1 MNKQYIRE
9 KINPV
14 LLCLYKTC
22 GIEIKDSLLL
32 CPQENKRK
40 YIKETY
46 IKRPDISTFIETG
59 TWMGDTVNF
68 VINDFKNI
76 YSIELSEEYAN
87 KAKLRFKNKTNVK
100 IIAGD
105 SAKELPTLIKQ
116 TDGPC
121 VFWLDGHYSYGN
133 TAKSNKE
140 TPILE
145 ELRPVLKMEQDHIIL
160 IDDARLFIGTHN
172 YPWLLNLARFVRK
185 TNPKYKMIISNDII
199 TLIKK

>member
-1 MNKQYIRE
+1 
-9 KINPV
+9 
-14 LLCLYKTC
+14 
-22 GIEIKDSLLL
+22 
-32 CPQENKRK
+32 
-40 YIKETY
+40 
-46 IKRPDISTFIETG
+46 
-59 TWMGDTVNF
+59 MGDTVDF

-87 KAKLRFKNKTNVK
+87 KAKLRFKDKNNVK
-100 IIAGD
+100 IITGD
-105 SAKELPTLIKQ
+105 SAEELPLLMKQ
-116 TDGPC
+116 INEPC

-133 TAKSNKE
+133 TAKAKKE

-145 ELRPVLKMEQDHIIL
+145 ELRPILKMEQDHIIL

-185 TNPKYKMIISNDII
+185 TNPQYKMIVSNDII